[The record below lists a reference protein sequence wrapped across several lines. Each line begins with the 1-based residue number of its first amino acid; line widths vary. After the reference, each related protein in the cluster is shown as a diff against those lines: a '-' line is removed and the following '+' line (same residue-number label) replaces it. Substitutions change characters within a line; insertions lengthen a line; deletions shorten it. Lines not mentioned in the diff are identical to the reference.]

1 MKRIKS
7 KLLIVILLALGV
19 FAYQFY
25 TTIGDND
32 VTKQAEKL
40 IENKLSSG
48 SPLTFDDVKIVL
60 KSEFKEGESYR
71 VCGFYQTS
79 EQGEKLPFVVSVS
92 VQGGKFSEHHQMITS
107 DTPELRTA
115 IVSLCER
122 SQ

>member
-7 KLLIVILLALGV
+7 KLLIVILLALGA

-25 TTIGDND
+25 TTIGDSD

-40 IENKLSSG
+40 IESKLG
-48 SPLTFDDVKIVL
+48 STEPLVFENVNIVL

-71 VCGFYQTS
+71 VCGSYQIANQS
-79 EQGEKLPFVVSVS
+79 DKLPFVASVN
-92 VQGGKFSEHHQMITS
+92 VQNGKFTKHNQLITS
-107 DTPELRTA
+107 DTPELRAA
-115 IVSLCER
+115 IVTLCEK

>member
-7 KLLIVILLALGV
+7 KLLIVILLALGA

-25 TTIGDND
+25 TTIGDSD

-48 SPLTFDDVKIVL
+48 SPLTFEDVKIVL
-60 KSEFKEGESYR
+60 KSEFKEGECYR

-79 EQGEKLPFVVSVS
+79 EQGDKLPFVASVS
-92 VQGGKFSEHHQMITS
+92 VQDGKFSEHHQLITS

-115 IVSLCER
+115 IVSLCEK